1 MASSSSASSSIPNA
15 TYFNAIISNAKI
27 DDCYEELKGQAMH
40 IKMLQ
45 NKISETFNDLF
56 KEVPKKPSDT
66 TPMEVEGHSQEISMP
81 VTGQT
86 SLIKAPFVNE
96 KAFELVEA
104 RLLETAKTY
113 LNDILK
119 HNISEE
125 EKSFKYKGIDRIA
138 NRYITS
144 LAFLRFMWTYSVSR
158 NNLDAVSYIYLKSIS
173 RYQTIVNI
181 YSAMLDSHKKI
192 QAASSL
198 LAFQTR

>member
-15 TYFNAIISNAKI
+15 TYFNVIISNAKI
-27 DDCYEELKGQAMH
+27 DACFKELHCQETD
-40 IKMLQ
+40 IKSLQ
-45 NKISETFNDLF
+45 NKISEMFNDFF

-66 TPMEVEGHSQEISMP
+66 TPMEEDGPSQEINMA

-96 KAFELVEA
+96 KTFDLVED
-104 RLLETAKTY
+104 LLLAKAITY
-113 LNDILK
+113 LDDILK

-144 LAFLRFMWTYSVSR
+144 LAFLRFMWTYSVSL
-158 NNLDAVSYIYLKSIS
+158 NKLDAASYIYLKSIS